1 MDGVIPALKDPHK
14 SVTVRPP
21 QTPFQLVSRGPPSQ
35 SAQAGGKKGL
45 LRGGV
50 RPRGQPSPAPRCSSR
65 FYSQEQSL
73 GAPLQCWDSGW
84 HLLSTAVV
92 MRESLMRPIL
102 SCRINTMSLL
112 NRGQEWF
119 VPSFYPLCFVNR
131 LNLAHRAPVCCQELS
146 SSLAQPW
153 GHHQKVAGVPHLDAD
168 EKAKALQT
176 SQDVVRF
183 KVSS

>member
-73 GAPLQCWDSGW
+73 GAPPQCWDSGW
-84 HLLSTAVV
+84 PREASAFDSRGDEGVFNETDSVMSDKHNEPSEQGTRMVCSFLL
-92 MRESLMRPIL
+92 P
-102 SCRINTMSLL
+102 
-112 NRGQEWF
+112 F
-119 VPSFYPLCFVNR
+119 VLCKQTEPGTSRSSV
-131 LNLAHRAPVCCQELS
+131 LPRA
-146 SSLAQPW
+146 
-153 GHHQKVAGVPHLDAD
+153 
-168 EKAKALQT
+168 
-176 SQDVVRF
+176 
-183 KVSS
+183 